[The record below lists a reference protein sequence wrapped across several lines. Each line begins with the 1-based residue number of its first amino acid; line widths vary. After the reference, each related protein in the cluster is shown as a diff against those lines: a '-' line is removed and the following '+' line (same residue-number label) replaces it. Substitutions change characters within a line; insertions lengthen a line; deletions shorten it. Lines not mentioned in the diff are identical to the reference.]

1 MANYTITNL
10 KQDVEDTAG
19 ARTPSVEGRFAR
31 KYLDSRDLGI
41 SYFRYAPGFRS
52 PVGHRHREQE
62 EVYVVLSGSGRVKL
76 DEEVRDLRQWD
87 VVRVAPEVWR
97 AFEAG
102 ADGLELIIAGS
113 TRPEGGDGE
122 LVEGFWGE

>member
-19 ARTPSVEGRFAR
+19 ARTSSVEGRFAR

-62 EVYVVLSGSGRVKL
+62 EVYVILSGSGRVKL
-76 DEEVRDLRQWD
+76 EDEVRDLRQWD
-87 VVRVAPEVWR
+87 VVRVAPEVGR

-102 ADGLELIIAGS
+102 ADGLEMIIAGS
-113 TRPEGGDGE
+113 ARPEGGDGE
-122 LVEGFWGE
+122 MIEGFWGE

>member
-31 KYLDSRDLGI
+31 KHLDSRDLGI

-76 DEEVRDLRQWD
+76 EDELRDLGQWD
-87 VVRVAPEVWR
+87 VVRVAPEVGR
-97 AFEAG
+97 SFEAG
-102 ADGLELIIAGS
+102 ADGLELLIAGS
-113 TRPEGGDGE
+113 ARPEGGDGE
-122 LVEGFWGE
+122 LIEDFWGE

>member
-31 KYLDSRDLGI
+31 KHLDSRDLGI

-76 DEEVRDLRQWD
+76 EDELRDLGQWD
-87 VVRVAPEVWR
+87 VVRVAPEVGR
-97 AFEAG
+97 SFEAG
-102 ADGLELIIAGS
+102 ADGLELLVAGS
-113 TRPEGGDGE
+113 ARPEGGTAS
-122 LVEGFWGE
+122 

>member
-76 DEEVRDLRQWD
+76 EDEVRDLRQWD
-87 VVRVAPEVWR
+87 VVRVAPEVGR
-97 AFEAG
+97 SFEAG
-102 ADGLELIIAGS
+102 ADGLELIIAGGV
-113 TRPEGGDGE
+113 RPEGGDGE
-122 LVEGFWGE
+122 LIEDFWDE